1 MKKKVLLFLSIII
14 VFVILILWV
23 FEDTQ
28 VTKLEQP
35 YKEFYSMVTEGKI
48 ESVTI
53 KDKNIF
59 YIIKDDE
66 NLYKTENPKSPNLK
80 EFLLLNSVK
89 VTEKKGIE
97 NIETLLSD
105 ILFYLFLIVLV
116 IFAYKKLVSPNSIK
130 IAKKSNKTFNDIVGM
145 DNLKEYLLQ
154 IVDVLNNPEIWSKK
168 GVRLPKGILLEGDPG
183 NGKTLLAKAL
193 ANEAKVKF
201 IPTKATDFES
211 MFMSIGPSKV
221 KELFRKARKN
231 KPCIIFIDE
240 FDGIGTKR
248 NYSGSAIETENTRIV
263 TALLNELDGF
273 ETNDRILVIAATNNA
288 SVLDK
293 ALIRPGRFDSIVKIP
308 YPNEK
313 EIKDLILMYSRNKIL
328 DESLKIDDLV
338 KLFKDFS
345 CAKIESVLNSCSM
358 KMQQKGEKSITK
370 DIVLEVINN
379 C

>member
-1 MKKKVLLFLSIII
+1 MKKKVLLVLST
-14 VFVILILWV
+14 VLVLVILFV
-23 FEDTQ
+23 FGFENKQ
-28 VTKLEQP
+28 ESKLNQP
-35 YKEFYSMVTEGKI
+35 YKDFYSMVTEGKI

-59 YIIKDDE
+59 YIIKGDE
-66 NLYKTENPKSPNLK
+66 NLYKTENPKSSNLK

-97 NIETLLSD
+97 NIETFISD
-105 ILFYLFLIVLV
+105 ILFYIFLICLV
-116 IFAYKKLVSPNSIK
+116 IFTYKKLVSPNSIK
-130 IAKKSNKTFNDIVGM
+130 VVKKSDKTFNDIVGM
-145 DNLKEYLLQ
+145 DDLKEYLLQ
-154 IVDVLNNPEIWSKK
+154 IVDILNNPEKWSKK

-193 ANEAKVKF
+193 SNESKVNF

-313 EIKDLILMYSRNKIL
+313 EIKELILMYTRNKNL
-328 DESLKIDDLV
+328 DDSLKIEDLV
-338 KLFKDFS
+338 KIFNGFS

-358 KMQQKGEKSITK
+358 KMQQNGENAITK
-370 DIVLEVINN
+370 DIVLDVINN